1 MMKNKSQKN
10 ISDGWQEIRVDD
22 VFNFLR
28 TYAISRENL
37 INNTNNNVGIGN
49 IHYGDIYSTYNSSN
63 IDLRN
68 VSVPLVKDNEFSP
81 NEEDFLND
89 GDLIMAD
96 VSEDYEGIGVTVSI
110 HGIEDKKVVG
120 GLHTFVLRDV
130 NKKTNERYR
139 QYIFRNPEI
148 RNKLK
153 KIANG
158 VSVYGISKNNLAK
171 LLINLP
177 PLPEQGRIVAVLEV
191 WDEMVEKLARKIEIK
206 KNIKKGLMQELLSG
220 KKRLAGFKEEWKN
233 IQIGKLLDYE
243 QPTNYIVKSTDYDK
257 KNETPVLTA
266 GKTFILGYTNET
278 DGIFPAE
285 KLPVIIFDDFTTAN
299 KFVSFP
305 FKVKSSAM
313 KILKNKNDSIS
324 DVNFVYESIQ
334 LIKFKV
340 GEHKRNYLSEYQ
352 FLDLKIPSIKEQKAI
367 ADILVTADREIEK
380 LEEKLRIIKE
390 QKKYLLNNLITGNIR
405 TPENMK

>member
-191 WDEMVEKLARKIEIK
+191 WDEMVGKMARKIEIK

-220 KKRLAGFKEEWKN
+220 KKRLRGFSEKWTSLEFSDCFYVQSKIKGEKKQDYLKEGLFPVVDQSQNKIAGYSNNQDFVIKN
-233 IQIGKLLDYE
+233 SLPFIIFGDHTRILKLIDF
-243 QPTNYIVKSTDYDK
+243 P
-257 KNETPVLTA
+257 
-266 GKTFILGYTNET
+266 FILGN
-278 DGIFPAE
+278 DGTKVFQGKE
-285 KLPVIIFDDFTTAN
+285 KYDTTFLFYLLDTISVPN
-299 KFVSFP
+299 TGYNRHFKFL
-305 FKVKSSAM
+305 KDL
-313 KILKNKNDSIS
+313 IL
-324 DVNFVYESIQ
+324 E
-334 LIKFKV
+334 
-340 GEHKRNYLSEYQ
+340 
-352 FLDLKIPSIKEQKAI
+352 IPKLKEQKAI
-367 ADILVTADREIEK
+367 ADILVMADREIEK
-380 LEEKLRIIKE
+380 LEEKLKIIKE
-390 QKKYLLNNLITGNIR
+390 QKKFLLNNLITGNIR
-405 TPENMK
+405 TPVDKK